1 MKVFAPGLRR
11 TGVQSGFHAS
21 HDSNDTKQCFFEC
34 IDGMDVKF
42 NATFM
47 AKQRAYPYV
56 KARGNLWLYK
66 WTLYTHTGALVRQLW
81 DGKSRIVVHLVVAK
95 INSASVR
102 SVKDA
107 VRDVCAQFDREQV
120 HVVPHIWDSNSS
132 AGLQVVDYGLWA
144 IQRHVLSGGI
154 RSGHY
159 NRFVQPKM
167 ADDVWYP
174 WGTVESEEKLRSAIR
189 FHGKTPVGIF
199 IADL

>member
-1 MKVFAPGLRR
+1 M
-11 TGVQSGFHAS
+11 
-21 HDSNDTKQCFFEC
+21 
-34 IDGMDVKF
+34 
-42 NATFM
+42 
-47 AKQRAYPYV
+47 
-56 KARGNLWLYK
+56 
-66 WTLYTHTGALVRQLW
+66 RQLW

-95 INSASVR
+95 INLSKRERA
-102 SVKDA
+102 VKDA
-107 VRDVCAQFDREQV
+107 VCDVCAQFDREQV

-174 WGTVESEEKLRSAIR
+174 WGTVEI
-189 FHGKTPVGIF
+189 
-199 IADL
+199 